1 MFNFNKY
8 DQKFWEELDTLLRD
22 HRIVIN
28 RPKGTK
34 HPKFPDFI
42 YPVNYG
48 YLEDTRSMDGGGID
62 IWVGT
67 ENPKKLDS
75 ILCTIDT
82 LKKVSDYENLS
93 NAEWFYMIDFDNRTE
108 QQLWKDYERILEVAQ
123 LVVVSRPGN
132 YDEKIIKKYENK
144 LIVAETPKIDISST
158 MIRKLIKENRHWK
171 SLVTPFVYRYIIT
184 HNLYKQIF
192 TKN

>member
-1 MFNFNKY
+1 MINFNKY
-8 DQKFWEELDTLLRD
+8 DQIFWEELDILLRD

-48 YLEDTRSMDGGGID
+48 YLEGTRSMDGGGID

-82 LKKVSDYENLS
+82 LKKDSEIKILYGCNISEKELIYKVHNSR
-93 NAEWFYMIDFDNRTE
+93 YMKAVVINR
-108 QQLWKDYERILEVAQ
+108 
-123 LVVVSRPGN
+123 
-132 YDEKIIKKYENK
+132 
-144 LIVAETPKIDISST
+144 
-158 MIRKLIKENRHWK
+158 
-171 SLVTPFVYRYIIT
+171 
-184 HNLYKQIF
+184 
-192 TKN
+192 